1 MENVSV
7 GQPPTK
13 RYIMNI
19 KTTAGHSPTGHP
31 PGTEE
36 DQVRVLRR
44 VTPFRE
50 WPEVVDPVEPLMS
63 LAILDTESTGLDPKR
78 DVVIE
83 IAIAF
88 VIVAAMGRIVR
99 IESAGKSLQDPGV
112 PLSPKIVQLT
122 GLTDEMLAGQTIN
135 PARIAARLNEMDAI
149 CAHNS
154 FHDRRFV
161 ERLLPD
167 LDAKPLICS
176 MRDCDWAGWGFDG
189 AKADHLLMQAGMF
202 NPVKHRAMDDVIS
215 LTNLLTFVTPSGK
228 TALGEAIDNARRDT
242 WLFEARGLPYDYR
255 QIIKDRGWRWNGKV
269 WWTEV
274 PHDQREA
281 EEAWYARA
289 LKPFS
294 GTPHIEPITW
304 LERYR

>member
-1 MENVSV
+1 
-7 GQPPTK
+7 
-13 RYIMNI
+13 
-19 KTTAGHSPTGHP
+19 
-31 PGTEE
+31 
-36 DQVRVLRR
+36 
-44 VTPFRE
+44 
-50 WPEVVDPVEPLMS
+50 
-63 LAILDTESTGLDPKR
+63 
-78 DVVIE
+78 
-83 IAIAF
+83 
-88 VIVAAMGRIVR
+88 
-99 IESAGKSLQDPGV
+99 
-112 PLSPKIVQLT
+112 
-122 GLTDEMLAGQTIN
+122 
-135 PARIAARLNEMDAI
+135 
-149 CAHNS
+149 
-154 FHDRRFV
+154 
-161 ERLLPD
+161 
-167 LDAKPLICS
+167 

-255 QIIKDRGWRWNGKV
+255 QIVKDRGWRWNGKV
-269 WWTEV
+269 WWIEV

>member
-1 MENVSV
+1 
-7 GQPPTK
+7 
-13 RYIMNI
+13 
-19 KTTAGHSPTGHP
+19 
-31 PGTEE
+31 
-36 DQVRVLRR
+36 
-44 VTPFRE
+44 
-50 WPEVVDPVEPLMS
+50 
-63 LAILDTESTGLDPKR
+63 
-78 DVVIE
+78 
-83 IAIAF
+83 
-88 VIVAAMGRIVR
+88 
-99 IESAGKSLQDPGV
+99 
-112 PLSPKIVQLT
+112 
-122 GLTDEMLAGQTIN
+122 
-135 PARIAARLNEMDAI
+135 
-149 CAHNS
+149 
-154 FHDRRFV
+154 
-161 ERLLPD
+161 
-167 LDAKPLICS
+167 
-176 MRDCDWAGWGFDG
+176 
-189 AKADHLLMQAGMF
+189 MQAGMF

-304 LERYR
+304 LGRYR